1 VVWAICER
9 GQEMSI
15 LSALIGPATDLAGKF
30 IQDKDAAAKMAHELA
45 TLADK
50 QAQEAMLAQIEV
62 NKAEAA
68 GNWFQA
74 SWRPLC
80 GYVCVLGL
88 AVNFLISPIAAGFGF
103 MVPQADMSVMMP
115 VLTGMLGLAGMR
127 SYEKVKQVTK

>member
-1 VVWAICER
+1 
-9 GQEMSI
+9 MNI

-50 QAQEAMLAQIEV
+50 QAQQAMLAQIEV

-103 MVPQADMSVMMP
+103 MVPQADMGVMMP

>member
-1 VVWAICER
+1 
-9 GQEMSI
+9 MNI

-50 QAQEAMLAQIEV
+50 QAQQAMLAQIEV
-62 NKAEAA
+62 NKSEAA

-103 MVPQADMSVMMP
+103 MVPQADMGVMMP

-127 SYEKVKQVTK
+127 SYEKVKRVAK

>member
-1 VVWAICER
+1 
-9 GQEMSI
+9 MSI
-15 LSALIGPATDLAGKF
+15 LSQLIAPATELASKF
-30 IQDKDAAAKMAHELA
+30 ITDKDQAARLAHELS
-45 TLADK
+45 TMADRH
-50 QAQEAMLAQIEV
+50 AQEALLAQIEV
-62 NKAEAA
+62 NKAEAS

-103 MVPQADMSVMMP
+103 VVPQADMSTMLP

-127 SYEKVKQVTK
+127 SWEKNKRITK

>member
-1 VVWAICER
+1 
-9 GQEMSI
+9 MSI

-127 SYEKVKQVTK
+127 SYEKVKQVAK

>member
-1 VVWAICER
+1 
-9 GQEMSI
+9 MSF
-15 LSALIGPATDLAGKF
+15 LKDLISPATELASKF
-30 IQDKDAAAKMAHELA
+30 IKDKDQAARLAHELS
-45 TLADK
+45 TMADRH
-50 QAQEAMLAQIEV
+50 AQEALLAQIEV
-62 NKAEAA
+62 NKAEAS

>member
-1 VVWAICER
+1 
-9 GQEMSI
+9 MSI
-15 LSALIGPATDLAGKF
+15 LSAIIGPATEIVGKF
-30 IQDKDAAAKMAHELA
+30 VQDKDKAAELA
-45 TLADK
+45 HDIATMADK
-50 QAQEAMLAQIEV
+50 HAQEAMLAQIEV
-62 NKAEAA
+62 NKAEAQ

-103 MVPQADMSVMMP
+103 IVPQAEMSVMMP

-127 SYEKVKQVTK
+127 SFEKVKKVSK

>member
-1 VVWAICER
+1 
-9 GQEMSI
+9 MSI
-15 LSALIGPATDLAGKF
+15 LSAIIGPATEIVGKF
-30 IQDKDAAAKMAHELA
+30 VQDKDKAAELA
-45 TLADK
+45 HDIATMADK
-50 QAQEAMLAQIEV
+50 HAQEAMLAQIEV
-62 NKAEAA
+62 NKAEAQ

-103 MVPQADMSVMMP
+103 IVPQAEMSVLMP

-127 SYEKVKQVTK
+127 SFEKVKKVSK

>member
-1 VVWAICER
+1 
-9 GQEMSI
+9 MSI

-50 QAQEAMLAQIEV
+50 QAQQAMLAQIEV

-127 SYEKVKQVTK
+127 SYEKVKQVAK

>member
-1 VVWAICER
+1 
-9 GQEMSI
+9 MNI

-30 IQDKDAAAKMAHELA
+30 IQDKDVAAKMAHELA

-50 QAQEAMLAQIEV
+50 QAQQAMLAQIEV

-103 MVPQADMSVMMP
+103 MVPQADMGVMMP

-127 SYEKVKQVTK
+127 SYEKVKRVAK

>member
-1 VVWAICER
+1 
-9 GQEMSI
+9 MSI

-50 QAQEAMLAQIEV
+50 QAQQAMLAQIEV

-103 MVPQADMSVMMP
+103 MVPQADMGVMMP

>member
-1 VVWAICER
+1 
-9 GQEMSI
+9 MSI
-15 LSALIGPATDLAGKF
+15 LSALIGPATALAGKF

>member
-1 VVWAICER
+1 
-9 GQEMSI
+9 MSI
-15 LSALIGPATDLAGKF
+15 LKALIEPATELAGKF
-30 IQDKDAAAKMAHELA
+30 IQDKDQAAKLAHELS
-45 TLADK
+45 TMADRHS
-50 QAQEAMLAQIEV
+50 QEALLGQLEI

-88 AVNFLISPIAAGFGF
+88 AVNFLISPICAGFGF
-103 MVPQADMSVMMP
+103 NIPQADMAVMMP

-127 SYEKVKQVTK
+127 SFEKVKKVSK

>member
-1 VVWAICER
+1 
-9 GQEMSI
+9 MSI

-30 IQDKDAAAKMAHELA
+30 IQDTDAAAKMAHELA